1 MTATRLW
8 AGNSVAASLIMG
20 MMLLGTN
27 TAKMHPCRDRNAS
40 SGCRATNPPRCHLAP
55 QLVVPSRDVTLTR
68 PESKLRSL
76 LLRIVAIVK
85 AAGKEFVVDHGPR
98 LAAALSYYTVFSLV
112 PLLFVVASIAGFILD
127 DPDALREAVAQV
139 TDVAGEEVGSTIE
152 SLLES
157 VRDQRAGTLSIGLL
171 IAAFTAA
178 NIFQQVQSVLAA
190 IFHVPESKRHTGAI
204 GWVTRRAI
212 GVASTLVIAIL
223 VFTPIVAVA
232 AIEFLVDLL
241 PDSLSALE
249 ALMRLGIPA
258 VSFVM
263 LIAVSG
269 LTLQALTPVA
279 IPWKAAVR
287 GGATTALTGLT
298 AASLVGIYL
307 SRAAGAGTLGALG
320 GAAILLF
327 FFYLL
332 LIVFVFGAE
341 VTKVYADYLV
351 YGDVVAPSDRPH
363 PPTAAVA
370 QSSAEAASQ
379 KPADRG
385 VGAFIAGLAIG
396 WAARRKD

>member
-1 MTATRLW
+1 M
-8 AGNSVAASLIMG
+8 V
-20 MMLLGTN
+20 
-27 TAKMHPCRDRNAS
+27 
-40 SGCRATNPPRCHLAP
+40 
-55 QLVVPSRDVTLTR
+55 
-68 PESKLRSL
+68 
-76 LLRIVAIVK
+76 LRIVAIVK
-85 AAGKEFVVDHGPR
+85 VAGKEFVLDHGTR
-98 LAAALSYYTVFSLV
+98 LAAALSYYAVFSLV

-127 DPDALREAVAQV
+127 DPDALQEVVVQV

-157 VRDQRAGTLSIGLL
+157 VRDQRAGALSIGLL
-171 IAAFTAA
+171 IAAFTASG
-178 NIFQQVQSVLAA
+178 IFQQVQSVLAA
-190 IFHVPESKRHTGAI
+190 IFHVPEEERHTGAV
-204 GWVTRRAI
+204 GWVVRRAI
-212 GVASTLVIAIL
+212 GVGSTLVIAVL

-249 ALMRLGIPA
+249 TLLRLGIPA
-258 VSFVM
+258 VSFLM
-263 LIAVSG
+263 LIGVAG

-307 SRAAGAGTLGALG
+307 NRAAGTGTLGALG

-351 YGDVVAPSDRPH
+351 HGDVVAPSVR
-363 PPTAAVA
+363 TAAPT
-370 QSSAEAASQ
+370 SAAAATASEPGRPKKGNQ
-379 KPADRG
+379 G
-385 VGAFIAGLAIG
+385 VGAFLAGLAVG
-396 WAARRKD
+396 WAARRTK